1 MFNSAPPSRAD
12 LPDAGRLVRSTLVAM
27 AGAALILVLIVLPAE
42 YAIDPTGVGRV
53 LGLTEMGEIKM
64 QLAAEAAAEAAASEA
79 AADREPAAAWAPA
92 TPLDSGEGTAVA
104 PGRSDEVR
112 FSLTPGQGAEYKL
125 VMRSGARARFSWST
139 DSGPINYDA
148 HGSAPGQRVSYGT
161 GRGVTAD
168 EGAIEAAFDGDHGW
182 FFRNRTD
189 AAVTV
194 TLRTSGDYTE
204 LKKVL

>member
-1 MFNSAPPSRAD
+1 MSNAGPPPRAD
-12 LPDAGRLVRSTLVAM
+12 LPDAGRLVRSTLVAL
-27 AGAALILVLIVLPAE
+27 AAAALILVVIVLPAE
-42 YAIDPTGVGRV
+42 YAIDLTGAGRV

-64 QLAAEAAAEAAASEA
+64 QLAAEAAAETAASEA
-79 AADREPAAAWAPA
+79 AAAREPAAPAPPA
-92 TPLDSGEGTAVA
+92 LENGAPPTAVA
-104 PGRSDEVR
+104 PGRRDEVR
-112 FSLTPGQGAEYKL
+112 VSLTPGQGAEYKL

-139 DSGPINYDA
+139 DGGPINYDA

-168 EGAIEAAFDGDHGW
+168 EGVIEAAFDGDHGW
-182 FFRNRTD
+182 FFRNRTE

-194 TLRTSGDYTE
+194 TLRTNGDYTE